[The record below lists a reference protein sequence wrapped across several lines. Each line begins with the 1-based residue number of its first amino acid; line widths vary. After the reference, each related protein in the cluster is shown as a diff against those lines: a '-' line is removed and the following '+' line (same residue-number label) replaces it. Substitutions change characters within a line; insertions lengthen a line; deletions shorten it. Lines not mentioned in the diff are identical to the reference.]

1 MDKDYKNIGLNET
14 EIELLF
20 YDLTINKVGDRIY
33 DSPLSTTRKVPHSH
47 FIPSDEKVLAF
58 IDKTVVDNFF
68 NNGLPPPAFEK
79 AGPRI
84 KLFFEP
90 GETVSAIITC
100 GGLCPGLNAVI
111 RGIVMMNYYL
121 YNNQRTY
128 GIRYGYAGL
137 IKENGYEVQLL
148 TPETVGDIQMLG
160 GTILGSSR
168 GDQDPVAMVDRLV
181 ELGVDVL
188 YTIGGDGTQRGA
200 MAIMQEIEKRGL
212 KIAVVGIPKTIDN
225 DINFIEKSFGM
236 ETAFSEA
243 CNAIHAAHT
252 EAKASYNGIGIVK
265 LMGRESGF
273 IAANATLATNE
284 VNLVL
289 VPEVGFDLEGP
300 GGILAM
306 IEKRLQRRKHCVI
319 VVAEGAGQE
328 YVTDPQNPSYDASGN
343 LKLGDIGGFL
353 KKTIAEYLKSKN
365 VTNTIKY
372 IDPSYIIRSCGP
384 TPNDAIFCSQLAQM
398 SVHAG
403 MSGRTGLVVGF
414 LNGQFIHI
422 PMDLATSKRKQ
433 IDTDSPLWLSVLEAT
448 GQPMVLKN
456 DL

>member
-1 MDKDYKNIGLNET
+1 MEKDYKNLGLNES
-14 EIELLF
+14 EIDLMF
-20 YDLTINKVGDRIY
+20 YDLAIKKIGERVY
-33 DSPLSTTRKVPHSH
+33 DSPLSTTKNVPISH

-58 IDKTVVDNFF
+58 IDKTVVDNFIT
-68 NNGLPPPAFEK
+68 NGMPPPAFEK
-79 AGPRI
+79 AGPR
-84 KLFFEP
+84 KLLYFEP
-90 GETVSAIITC
+90 GETVSAIVTC

-148 TPETVGDIQMLG
+148 TPEVVADIQMLG

-168 GDQDPVAMVDRLV
+168 GDQTIEQMVDRLV
-181 ELGVDVL
+181 ELGVHIL

-200 MAIMQEIEKRGL
+200 MELLNEIDKRGL

-284 VNLVL
+284 VNLCL
-289 VPEVGFDLEGP
+289 VPEVDFDLDGKN
-300 GGILAM
+300 GILSI
-306 IEKRLQRRKHCVI
+306 IEKRLQKRKHCVI
-319 VVAEGAGQE
+319 VIAEGAGQK
-328 YVTDPQNPSYDASGN
+328 YVTDPQNPSFDASGN
-343 LKLGDIGGFL
+343 AKLGDIGGFI
-353 KKTIAEYLKSKN
+353 KAKIAEYLKTKKVEHS
-365 VTNTIKY
+365 IKY

-422 PMDLATSKRKQ
+422 PMELATSKRKQ
-433 IDTDSPLWLSVLEAT
+433 IDLDSPLWLSVLEAT
-448 GQPMVLKN
+448 GQPSMLKN
-456 DL
+456 V